1 MKIFIL
7 CATFSFTFLS
17 ISCKHDHPPV
27 SEELKQ
33 AFEIQKE
40 GLSSIKKIETQLSNN
55 LTAEQQKLKL
65 KLEQYKSNMIEIEG
79 LQHDHSQCNG
89 DHSKK
94 RFSIPDKEM
103 LAVQTEWRDSINSI
117 LNKLNR

>member
-1 MKIFIL
+1 MKINL
-7 CATFSFTFLS
+7 LLTVLLS
-17 ISCKHDHPPV
+17 LLLISCKHDHPPV
-27 SEELKQ
+27 SAELQQ
-33 AFEIQKE
+33 AFEMQKQ
-40 GLSSIKKIETQLSNN
+40 GLSIIKKIEQNLSNIPKEN
-55 LTAEQQKLKL
+55 QLVLKSKLQ
-65 KLEQYKSNMIEIEG
+65 QYKSNMIEIEG

-117 LNKLNR
+117 LTMLSEY